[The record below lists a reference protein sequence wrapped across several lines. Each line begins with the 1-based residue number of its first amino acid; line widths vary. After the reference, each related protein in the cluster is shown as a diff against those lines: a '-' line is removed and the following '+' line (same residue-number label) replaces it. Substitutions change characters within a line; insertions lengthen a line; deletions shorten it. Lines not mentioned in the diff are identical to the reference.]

1 MIGPITAAALA
12 AAITMT
18 PGVTPAKEVKPCRDR
33 IVQAITDAG
42 WKGRHVRVA
51 YGVAWR
57 ESNLNPTTISP
68 SDDWGLFQLNR
79 PTWEGTPYW
88 PADPLN
94 ARSNAKAA
102 HKLWKVTSWR
112 PWGLNSTGT
121 GVDMRDYN
129 WSDWQISNWVWQPY
143 VEGLRRF
150 DRLPRECRRA

>member
-1 MIGPITAAALA
+1 MLTTLA
-12 AAITMT
+12 AVALTASISTA
-18 PGVTPAKEVKPCRDR
+18 PAPAACNDP
-33 IVQAITDAG
+33 IVNAITDAG
-42 WKGRHVRVA
+42 WQGRQARVA

-57 ESNLNPTTISP
+57 ESNLQPRTVSA

-112 PWGLNSTGT
+112 PWGLNSSGT

-129 WSDWQISNWVWQPY
+129 WSDWQISAWVWRPY
-143 VEGLRRF
+143 VEGLRKY
-150 DRLPRECRRA
+150 DRLPRECRNG